1 MKFFSH
7 HKNLK
12 WILLLGAVFFITAG
26 LLFWWNNFL
35 YSGLDVEDYESD
47 QQLSELSQ
55 TEQNLL
61 ENSSTFKMQASS
73 TYPEKYQTNF
83 GILMYHRVT
92 TNPKY
97 KNSRWSVTPTSFEN
111 QIKYLQDNGYSFVKL
126 TDAYQKY
133 LIASSTTSSP
143 YHKTLAITFD
153 DGYRD
158 FYVTVFP
165 LLKQYNISA
174 TVFVIINDV
183 GKNGNVTWN
192 MLKEMVGSGL
202 VEVGSHTLSHK
213 YSTKLSKDTLLE
225 EFAGSKAIIEEKLG
239 FSIYILAYPYGA
251 ANATVYEVAK
261 QAGYL
266 GAVRV
271 MAGGR
276 PSVNNVFSWRRVT
289 VDKADSGPLFLKKIF
304 TAFEVIK

>member
-12 WILLLGAVFFITAG
+12 WILLLGAVFLITAG

-35 YSGLDVEDYESD
+35 YSGLDVEDYASD
-47 QQLSELSQ
+47 QQLMLMRQ
-55 TEQNLL
+55 TEQDLFD
-61 ENSSTFKMQASS
+61 NSSTFKMQASS

-83 GILMYHRVT
+83 GILLYHRVT
-92 TNPKY
+92 TNPKF
-97 KNSRWSVTPTSFEN
+97 KNSRWSVTPTNFES
-111 QIKYLQDNGYSFVKL
+111 QVKYLQDQGYGFVKM
-126 TDAYQKY
+126 TESYQKF
-133 LIASSTTSSP
+133 LSASSTP
-143 YHKTLAITFD
+143 YHKTLALTFD

-158 FYVTVFP
+158 FYTTVFP
-165 LLKQYNISA
+165 LLKKYNISA
-174 TVFVIINDV
+174 TIFVITKDV
-183 GKNGNVTWN
+183 GKNGNVTWE

-202 VEVGSHTLSHK
+202 VEVGSHTVSHK
-213 YSTKLSKDTLLE
+213 YSTKLSKGALVE

-239 FSIYILAYPYGA
+239 LPIFVLAYPYGA
-251 ANATVYEVAK
+251 ANATVYEAAK

-276 PSVNNVFSWRRVT
+276 PNANDVFSWRRVV
-289 VDKADSGPLFLKKIF
+289 VDKADYGPLFLKKIF